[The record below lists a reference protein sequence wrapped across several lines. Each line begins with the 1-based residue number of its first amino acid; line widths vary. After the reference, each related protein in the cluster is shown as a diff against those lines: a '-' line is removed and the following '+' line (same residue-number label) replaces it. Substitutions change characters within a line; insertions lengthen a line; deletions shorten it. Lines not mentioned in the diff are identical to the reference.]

1 MFNGQCSSLVHTCT
15 HMNQDGDQRTQNVN
29 VLKEIL
35 WKNKTK
41 QDLFEFSVHA
51 HVPLQ
56 VSVAH
61 QSSVLQATKKTA
73 KTKTDNKDTVVII
86 SFHSVNASLHR
97 LLQTATFLIQYGII
111 IVL

>member
-1 MFNGQCSSLVHTCT
+1 MFNGSLVHTCT

-41 QDLFEFSVHA
+41 QDLFKFIVHA

-56 VSVAH
+56 VSAAH
-61 QSSVLQATKKTA
+61 QSSVLQATKQTTKA
-73 KTKTDNKDTVVII
+73 KTDNKDIVVII
-86 SFHSVNASLHR
+86 LFDSVNASLHR

-111 IVL
+111 VL